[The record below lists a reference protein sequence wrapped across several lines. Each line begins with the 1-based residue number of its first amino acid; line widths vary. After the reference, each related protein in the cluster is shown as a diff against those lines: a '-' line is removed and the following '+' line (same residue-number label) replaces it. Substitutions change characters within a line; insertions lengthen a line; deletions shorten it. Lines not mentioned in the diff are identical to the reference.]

1 MPILELSQNVALSFF
16 LVPHLR
22 PSQVLV
28 VSFLLGTWW
37 SWHTTICPFTW
48 LSWHD
53 ATGTFIVLNVE
64 TQVINSNVILQYKC
78 IIVPYDVT
86 EKLFMLVYQ
95 PWWCWAAVTSSEKH
109 WWRNG
114 LTLLGDQYH
123 TQVNIYKYIYIKQI
137 HIYIYIYKYMC
148 VCLRWYCVRWRA
160 LHLSGGL
167 YRGVEGTSSSGPR
180 SFAALLP
187 PIFARSD
194 RETGAASATGKR
206 QRKYILCNSVDT
218 RNMTIIMYKEWQKC
232 KEQINQKGGFSV
244 TILQVLMDYQERA
257 VDLAEDFTV
266 AASNVITTLAF
277 GKEVYLW
284 FHSLVH
290 ALGK

>member
-1 MPILELSQNVALSFF
+1 MELAHDHLPI
-16 LVPHLR
+16 HL
-22 PSQVLV
+22 
-28 VSFLLGTWW
+28 
-37 SWHTTICPFTW
+37 
-48 LSWHD
+48 
-53 ATGTFIVLNVE
+53 
-64 TQVINSNVILQYKC
+64 TQLARRYGNIYRLKCGNTSNQINSNVILQYKC